1 MTVQDKKEWVMTASA
16 VVMLAWAATL
26 TTVGFAI
33 SPSGEIHDSVLWVLG
48 QAFLYAGGIFGI
60 REAGK
65 MSARREVERKWR
77 EYERRRGRS
86 RGMDNQ
92 EGEYNDDGGAV
103 AHETREE
110 EEQ

>member
-33 SPSGEIHDSVLWVLG
+33 APPGEIHDSVLWVLG

-65 MSARREVERKWR
+65 VSARREVDRRWR
-77 EYERRRGRS
+77 EYERREGRRRS
-86 RGMDNQ
+86 GAMDDPEDEFEDTEQ
-92 EGEYNDDGGAV
+92 
-103 AHETREE
+103 TTEE
-110 EEQ
+110 DEE

>member
-16 VVMLAWAATL
+16 VVMLVWAATL

-33 SPSGEIHDSVLWVLG
+33 APPGEIHDSVLWVLG

-65 MSARREVERKWR
+65 VSARREVDRRWR
-77 EYERRRGRS
+77 EYERGMGRGGRH
-86 RGMDNQ
+86 DNIAQ
-92 EGEYNDDGGAV
+92 NPDDNYIDDE
-103 AHETREE
+103 ETKEE
-110 EEQ
+110 DE

>member
-16 VVMLAWAATL
+16 VVMLLWAATL

-33 SPSGEIHDSVLWVLG
+33 APPGEIHDSVLWVLG

-65 MSARREVERKWR
+65 VSARREVDRRWR
-77 EYERRRGRS
+77 EYERREGRRRS
-86 RGMDNQ
+86 AAMD
-92 EGEYNDDGGAV
+92 DPDGGLDTDT
-103 AHETREE
+103 EQITEE
-110 EEQ
+110 DEE

>member
-33 SPSGEIHDSVLWVLG
+33 APPGEIHDSVLWVLG

-60 REAGK
+60 KEASRI
-65 MSARREVERKWR
+65 SARKEVNRMMADLR
-77 EYERRRGRS
+77 
-86 RGMDNQ
+86 
-92 EGEYNDDGGAV
+92 
-103 AHETREE
+103 AHGPQHVDMAPDESETEKE
-110 EEQ
+110 DEA

>member
-1 MTVQDKKEWVMTASA
+1 MTASA

-33 SPSGEIHDSVLWVLG
+33 SPPGEIHDSVLWVLG

-65 MSARREVERKWR
+65 VSARKEVDRRWR
-77 EYERRRGRS
+77 EYERRQHQAS
-86 RGMDNQ
+86 AEITD
-92 EGEYNDDGGAV
+92 ETEITDDDGT
-103 AHETREE
+103 ET
-110 EEQ
+110 

>member
-16 VVMLAWAATL
+16 VVMLLWAATL

-33 SPSGEIHDSVLWVLG
+33 APPGEIHDSVLWVLG

-65 MSARREVERKWR
+65 VSARREVDRRWR
-77 EYERRRGRS
+77 EYERREGRRRS
-86 RGMDNQ
+86 DAIDDPD
-92 EGEYNDDGGAV
+92 GEFDDT
-103 AHETREE
+103 EQTTEE